1 MCVTIGLAQ
10 FCRKKTMRS
19 ALFRLAVPAC
29 LALWL
34 GGCGTA
40 PTALP
45 PASLGN
51 RQAAADALRLQ
62 GQPYRY
68 GGERPGEGFDCS
80 GLVQYVYA
88 RQGVRLP
95 RDTLAMAQQLPE
107 VSAGQRQ
114 PGDLLFFDTE
124 GKPFSHVGLYVGE
137 DAFVH
142 APGSGRQ
149 VMRSS
154 LAQPYW
160 RTRLVGVR
168 RPR

>member
-1 MCVTIGLAQ
+1 MT
-10 FCRKKTMRS
+10 
-19 ALFRLAVPAC
+19 P
-29 LALWL
+29 
-34 GGCGTA
+34 TA
-40 PTALP
+40 PP
-45 PASLGN
+45 PATLGN

-68 GGERPGEGFDCS
+68 GGEAPGEGFDCS

-95 RDTLAMAQQLPE
+95 RDTLAMARQLPA

-142 APGSGRQ
+142 APRNGRQ

-154 LAQPYW
+154 LALPYW
-160 RTRLVGVR
+160 RARLVGVR
-168 RPR
+168 RPAFKAP